1 MKLKLLLVQ
10 IEAITGDIDSNIE
23 KVKKLLKDS
32 GETSSDLIIM
42 PELWTTGWDCP
53 NFNKYS
59 EELYSSKTYNFLKQL
74 AVEYNSY
81 IIGGSSILHKN
92 DEKDRNTCLI
102 FNRKGNL
109 ITSYDKFHLFSHRGQ
124 SEGIY
129 LEEGDSPL
137 IVNTDIGKIGVS
149 ICYDIRFPEMFR
161 LYTYSG
167 ADFIVNVAA
176 WPQSFMEEYISLTR
190 ARAVENQIYVVC
202 SCMTG
207 KINDSFNFSGHSMV
221 IDYKGRYVDK
231 LEREEKVLTSFIDL
245 NEMKEYRKQMPILE
259 DTKKCYK
266 LRSENE
272 KNI

>member
-10 IEAITGDIDSNIE
+10 IEAITGDIDSNIG
-23 KVKKLLKDS
+23 KVKKLLKNS

-74 AVEYNSY
+74 AVEYNSN

-92 DEKDRNTCLI
+92 SEKDRNTCLI
-102 FNRKGNL
+102 FDRKGNL

-124 SEGIY
+124 SEGTY
-129 LEEGDSPL
+129 LEDGDSPL
-137 IVNTDIGKIGVS
+137 IVNTDIGKIGIS

-161 LYTYSG
+161 LYAFNE
-167 ADFIVNVAA
+167 ADFIVNMAA
-176 WPQSFMEEYISLTR
+176 WPKSFTDEYVTLAK
-190 ARAVENQIYVVC
+190 ARAIENQIYFIS
-202 SCMTG
+202 SCLTG
-207 KINDSFNFSGHSMV
+207 KINDMFDFSGHSMV
-221 IDYKGRYVDK
+221 IDYKGRFIDK
-231 LEREEKVLTSFIDL
+231 LDREEKVLTSFIDL
-245 NEMKEYRKQMPILE
+245 NEMKEYRRQMPILQ
-259 DTKKCYK
+259 DTKKNYK

-272 KNI
+272 KII